1 MGSRGGGFVRCAH
14 CQGQAHRGPH
24 RPPGPNQATW
34 RISDNLKTGWPSVMH
49 RLLTVVLLAASLPCC
64 LGYCR
69 SLGWNPSFNGPP
81 LVEQLTLTSVRVS
94 WAGKLEQAECADN
107 IIVKHYKGINSNDY
121 HLSEPLP
128 TEVTSYVV
136 LDLTPNIEYTYQV
149 IAREEK
155 GLWGVDYNR
164 GEKTTFATS
173 IQNRDQGRQVHLEDP
188 VRESHLES
196 NGNVTTRE
204 YNPVYDVSQ
213 RPKQLVAGIQIE
225 LLVALIIALMVVCVV
240 CIGLLYNCLRRR
252 APVKDLEL
260 NDSKYDGEGDDEEES
275 EEDEEEDGIDVE
287 EFEDNGRETKKF
299 DMMEQMTQKLERPK
313 LLRPISV
320 A

>member
-1 MGSRGGGFVRCAH
+1 MARLVVAMLVLVAVLPS
-14 CQGQAHRGPH
+14 CQG
-24 RPPGPNQATW
+24 
-34 RISDNLKTGWPSVMH
+34 
-49 RLLTVVLLAASLPCC
+49 
-64 LGYCR
+64 YCK

-81 LVEQLTLTSVRVS
+81 LVEQLTLTSARVS

-121 HLSEPLP
+121 QLSEPLP
-128 TEVTSYVV
+128 IEVTSYVV
-136 LDLTPNIEYTYQV
+136 LDLTPNLEYTYQV

-164 GEKTTFATS
+164 GEKTTFTTS
-173 IQNRDQGRQVHLEDP
+173 IQNRDQGREVHLEDP
-188 VRESHLES
+188 VRESHSEL

-204 YNPVYDVSQ
+204 YDPVYDISQ
-213 RPKQLVAGIQIE
+213 QPKQLVAGIQIE
-225 LLVALIIALMVVCVV
+225 LLVALIIALLVVCVV

-260 NDSKYDGEGDDEEES
+260 SHSKYDGDGDDEEEEEEESDDDEEES
-275 EEDEEEDGIDVE
+275 EDEEDGVDVD
-287 EFEDNGRETKKF
+287 EFEDSGGDTKKY
-299 DMMEQMTQKLERPK
+299 DRMEQMTRKLERPK
-313 LLRPISV
+313 LLRPMSV

>member
-1 MGSRGGGFVRCAH
+1 M
-14 CQGQAHRGPH
+14 
-24 RPPGPNQATW
+24 
-34 RISDNLKTGWPSVMH
+34 ME
-49 RLLTVVLLAASLPCC
+49 RLVVGVLLLLAAVLPSCHC
-64 LGYCR
+64 YCK

-128 TEVTSYVV
+128 IEVTSYVV
-136 LDLTPNIEYTYQV
+136 LDLTPNLEYTYQV

-164 GEKTTFATS
+164 GEKITFTTS
-173 IQNRDQGRQVHLEDP
+173 IQNRDQGREVHLEDP
-188 VRESHLES
+188 VRESHS
-196 NGNVTTRE
+196 DFNGNVTTRK
-204 YNPVYDVSQ
+204 YDPVYDVSQ

>member
-14 CQGQAHRGPH
+14 CQGQAHPGPH
-24 RPPGPNQATW
+24 RPPGPIQATW
-34 RISDNLKTGWPSVMH
+34 RISDNLKTGWPAVMH
-49 RLLTVVLLAASLPCC
+49 RLLTVVLLATSLPCC

-149 IAREEK
+149 
-155 GLWGVDYNR
+155 
-164 GEKTTFATS
+164 
-173 IQNRDQGRQVHLEDP
+173 
-188 VRESHLES
+188 
-196 NGNVTTRE
+196 
-204 YNPVYDVSQ
+204 
-213 RPKQLVAGIQIE
+213 
-225 LLVALIIALMVVCVV
+225 

-260 NDSKYDGEGDDEEES
+260 SNSKYDGEGDDEEES
-275 EEDEEEDGIDVE
+275 EEDDEEEDGIDVD
-287 EFEDNGRETKKF
+287 EFEDNGRDTKKF

>member
-1 MGSRGGGFVRCAH
+1 VTV
-14 CQGQAHRGPH
+14 
-24 RPPGPNQATW
+24 ATM
-34 RISDNLKTGWPSVMH
+34 D
-49 RLLTVVLLAASLPCC
+49 RLVVAVVLVLAAVLPRCHCYCKSL
-64 LGYCR
+64 
-69 SLGWNPSFNGPP
+69 
-81 LVEQLTLTSVRVS
+81 
-94 WAGKLEQAECADN
+94 GKLEQAECADN

-136 LDLTPNIEYTYQV
+136 LDLTPNVEYTYQV

-164 GEKTTFATS
+164 GEKITFTTS
-173 IQNRDQGRQVHLEDP
+173 VQNREQGREVHLEDP
-188 VRESHLES
+188 VREARPDF
-196 NGNVTTRE
+196 NGNVTVKE
-204 YNPVYDVSQ
+204 YDPVYDVSQ

-225 LLVALIIALMVVCVV
+225 LLVALIIALLVVCVV

-260 NDSKYDGEGDDEEES
+260 SHSKYDGEGDDEEES
-275 EEDEEEDGIDVE
+275 DDEEQEVDVE
-287 EFEDNGRETKKF
+287 EFEDSGGDTKKY
-299 DMMEQMTQKLERPK
+299 DMMEQMTRKLERPK
-313 LLRPISV
+313 LLRPLSV

>member
-1 MGSRGGGFVRCAH
+1 MMDKSMLA
-14 CQGQAHRGPH
+14 
-24 RPPGPNQATW
+24 
-34 RISDNLKTGWPSVMH
+34 VM
-49 RLLTVVLLAASLPCC
+49 VLLFAAVLPSCHC
-64 LGYCR
+64 YCK
-69 SLGWNPSFNGPP
+69 SLGWNPSFNAPP

-136 LDLTPNIEYTYQV
+136 LDLTPNLEYTYQV

-164 GEKTTFATS
+164 GEKTTFTTS
-173 IQNRDQGRQVHLEDP
+173 IQNRDQGREVHLKDP
-188 VRESHLES
+188 LRVPHMDS
-196 NGNVTTRE
+196 NGNVTTQE
-204 YNPVYDVSQ
+204 YNPVYDISQ

-225 LLVALIIALMVVCVV
+225 LMVALIIALMVVCIV

-260 NDSKYDGEGDDEEES
+260 SHSKYDGEGDDEEEES
-275 EEDEEEDGIDVE
+275 EDDEEVDVE
-287 EFEDNGRETKKF
+287 EFEDNGGDTKKF
-299 DMMEQMTQKLERPK
+299 NMMEQMTRNLERPK
-313 LLRPISV
+313 LLRPVSV

>member
-1 MGSRGGGFVRCAH
+1 M
-14 CQGQAHRGPH
+14 
-24 RPPGPNQATW
+24 
-34 RISDNLKTGWPSVMH
+34 D
-49 RLLTVVLLAASLPCC
+49 RLLVAVLLLLAAVLASCH
-64 LGYCR
+64 GYCK

-81 LVEQLTLTSVRVS
+81 TVEQLTLTSVRVS

-121 HLSEPLP
+121 YLSEPLP

-213 RPKQLVAGIQIE
+213 QPKQLVAGIQIE

-240 CIGLLYNCLRRR
+240 CIGLLYNCMRRR

-260 NDSKYDGEGDDEEES
+260 NNSKYDGES
-275 EEDEEEDGIDVE
+275 EEDEEEEDGIDVE

-299 DMMEQMTQKLERPK
+299 DMMEQMT
-313 LLRPISV
+313 
-320 A
+320 

>member
-1 MGSRGGGFVRCAH
+1 MM
-14 CQGQAHRGPH
+14 
-24 RPPGPNQATW
+24 
-34 RISDNLKTGWPSVMH
+34 D
-49 RLLTVVLLAASLPCC
+49 RLVVAVLLLLAAELPSCHC
-64 LGYCR
+64 YCK

-136 LDLTPNIEYTYQV
+136 LDLTPNLEYTYQV

-164 GEKTTFATS
+164 GEKITFTTS
-173 IQNRDQGRQVHLEDP
+173 IQNRDQGREVLLEDP
-188 VRESHLES
+188 VRESRS
-196 NGNVTTRE
+196 DFNGNVTTRE
-204 YNPVYDVSQ
+204 YDPVYDISQ

-260 NDSKYDGEGDDEEES
+260 SHSKYDGEGDDEEEEEEES
-275 EEDEEEDGIDVE
+275 DDEEEEDEVDVE
-287 EFEDNGRETKKF
+287 EFEDSGGDTKKY
-299 DMMEQMTQKLERPK
+299 DMMEQMTRKLERPK
-313 LLRPISV
+313 LLRPMSV